1 MKNRTSGIGRRLGIS
16 FAAVALTGLVS
27 GAVGLASVVEQR
39 GLSADITVAQ
49 EVLRSAETARYQI
62 ADLTGWQGLVFADAK
77 VYGADVALAADAYN
91 KSGMTEAKDG
101 VYTWLEAVDTTG
113 MTAAEK
119 SAWDGLQPAWDSF
132 FQWDEQV
139 DAWLREGDAGALKAI
154 ESINGGDAGAA
165 YSEIF
170 GIADTVTESAQ
181 KRVDALNDKQQG
193 AQSRTTALLVV
204 ISLVGAV
211 LALIF
216 AVVATRSVVRP
227 LRKIQDVSEA
237 IANRDLTHTTNLTG
251 KDETGMAGAAVDAA
265 VSSMRSLVATAA
277 QSAGSVAASAEG
289 LSSANAEVA
298 SGSGTAS
305 EQAGAVAAAA
315 GEVSRNVQAV
325 AAGAEQM
332 GASIREIAQNATRA
346 VKVAEEATAV
356 AASTNETVARLGASS
371 QEIGNVVKTIT
382 MIAEQTN
389 LLALNATIEAA
400 RAGEAGKGFAV
411 VASEVKDLAQETAKA
426 TGDIAQRVEAIQA
439 DTAGAVE
446 AIGRIG
452 EIIASIN
459 SYQLTI
465 ASAVEEQTATTNE
478 MTRGVTE
485 AATGVTDIAAKVTA
499 VATTSEGSADVL
511 ERMQGS
517 TLELARMAAELR
529 AEIDLYTH

>member
-1 MKNRTSGIGRRLGIS
+1 MKNRTLSIGRRLGLS

-39 GLSADITVAQ
+39 GLSEDISIAQ

-62 ADLTGWQGLVFADAK
+62 ADLTGWQGLVFADSQ
-77 VYGADVALAADAYN
+77 VYGAEAALAADAYN
-91 KSGMTEAKDG
+91 RSGMDEAKAG
-101 VYTWLEAVDTTG
+101 VYTWLDEVDTTG
-113 MTAAEK
+113 MTAGEK
-119 SAWDGLQPAWDSF
+119 ADWDGLRPAWDSF
-132 FQWDEQV
+132 FQWDDQV
-139 DAWLREGDAGALKAI
+139 GAWLREGDSGALKAI

-165 YSEIF
+165 YSQVF
-170 GIADTVTESAQ
+170 GIADNVTESAQ
-181 KRVDALNDKQQG
+181 KRVDALIEEQQG
-193 AQSRTTALLVV
+193 AQSRTTALLAS
-204 ISLVGAV
+204 IALIGAV
-211 LALIF
+211 LALIL

-237 IANRDLTHTTNLTG
+237 IANRDLTRTTDLTG
-251 KDETGMAGAAVDAA
+251 TDETGMAGAAVDAA
-265 VSSMRSLVATAA
+265 VTSMRSLVATVA
-277 QSAGSVAASAEG
+277 QSAGSVSASAEG
-289 LSSANAEVA
+289 LSSANSEVA

-305 EQAGAVAAAA
+305 EQAGAVATAA
-315 GEVSRNVQAV
+315 EQVSRNVQSV

-356 AASTNETVARLGASS
+356 AAKTNETVARLGASS

-426 TGDIAQRVEAIQA
+426 TGDIAKRVEAIQA

-446 AIGRIG
+446 AIGHISQ
-452 EIIASIN
+452 IIASIN
-459 SYQLTI
+459 DYQLTI
-465 ASAVEEQTATTNE
+465 ASSVEEQTATTNE
-478 MTRGVTE
+478 MTRGVAD

-499 VATTSEGSADVL
+499 VATTSESSAEVL
-511 ERMQGS
+511 ERMQDS
-517 TLELARMAAELR
+517 TQELARMAAELR